1 MGLISYIK
9 EHMGLKVEVKEL
21 KRKNKLLSLER
32 DEIMEELCA
41 SGKELHNKDRN
52 IRDLIFRI
60 KELSSERSENY
71 GSDSYIKEHGSLK
84 AEIKELEEKI
94 LKKEKE
100 NDSLYDKFTDK
111 EIRYVD
117 RLANKDGQIR
127 DLETRVE
134 QLSLERDM
142 LLKYYKIDEEPTE
155 EQIREMRMN
164 ERIFKLELENSVLK
178 ARR

>member
-1 MGLISYIK
+1 MGLISY
-9 EHMGLKVEVKEL
+9 L
-21 KRKNKLLSLER
+21 
-32 DEIMEELCA
+32 
-41 SGKELHNKDRN
+41 
-52 IRDLIFRI
+52 
-60 KELSSERSENY
+60 
-71 GSDSYIKEHGSLK
+71 KEHGSLK
-84 AEIKELEEKI
+84 AEIKELEEK
-94 LKKEKE
+94 LSKKEKE
-100 NDSLYDKFTDK
+100 YASFYDKSLDK
-111 EIRYVD
+111 EIRYID
-117 RLANKDGQIR
+117 RLAIKDGKIK